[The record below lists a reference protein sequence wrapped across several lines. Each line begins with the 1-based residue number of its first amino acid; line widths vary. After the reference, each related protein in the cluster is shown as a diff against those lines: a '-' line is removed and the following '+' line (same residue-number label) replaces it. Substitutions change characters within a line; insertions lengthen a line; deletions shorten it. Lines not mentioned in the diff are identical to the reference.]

1 MKHII
6 YKIDIIETSEYYI
19 GYHGTNNIRDSY
31 MGSGGNKFK
40 LAIKNAKSKEYTII
54 KSILYVY
61 DNIEHALLKE
71 KELVTHETI
80 SDSLCL
86 NSYIGGGTYIS
97 SGTAVVRDKH
107 DNTFVVSVN
116 DDRYKSRELFPV
128 SVGFSPAFDNLGNKI
143 YVSTSDPRWKTG
155 DITGRQIGSTH
166 KHKITGEFKYIL
178 NSDIKNY
185 PDYENIQSNKV
196 TVKDKHNNTLSVST
210 TDKRYLSGELL
221 PINKNMVVMKCI
233 ITGKSIRVSK
243 DDYRIK
249 CGKLV
254 GISKGMKYLHNITMR
269 KNKCVNIGDIE
280 MYLSQGWVLGK
291 KSFKELN
298 NERI

>member
-19 GYHGTNNIRDSY
+19 GYHGTNNIHDSY

-97 SGTAVVRDKH
+97 SGTTVVRDKH

-116 DDRYKSRELFPV
+116 DDRYKSRELLPV
-128 SVGFSPAFDNLGNKI
+128 SAGFSPAFDNLGNKI

-155 DITGRQIGSTH
+155 DITGRQIGSTL

-178 NSDIKNY
+178 NNDIKNY

-254 GISKGMKYLHNITMR
+254 GISKGMKYLHNITLR

-298 NERI
+298 NE